1 MPHFDEGKRYRV
13 VQKDLSNLEC
23 MFVVGSGALI
33 IPVLP
38 CIFSLCWVMVAGEI
52 I

>member
-1 MPHFDEGKRYRV
+1 MPHFNDGKRYRV
-13 VQKDLSNLEC
+13 LQKDLS
-23 MFVVGSGALI
+23 MFVVGNGALT

-38 CIFSLCWVMVAGEI
+38 CIFSLCWVMIAGEI